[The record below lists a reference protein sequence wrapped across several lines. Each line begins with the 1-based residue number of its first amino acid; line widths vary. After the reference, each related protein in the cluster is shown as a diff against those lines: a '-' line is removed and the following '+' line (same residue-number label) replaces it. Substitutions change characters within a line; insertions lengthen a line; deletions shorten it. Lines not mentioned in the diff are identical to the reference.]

1 MVMLA
6 IAINVRWI
14 HSAYTGAGYLQEPN
28 AWKASPAANLATCFC
43 MNKSFAAGADAS
55 NEGAAQRV
63 MNNSNSQDLNHVDR
77 QQSCKDVED
86 QNEGPSSYS
95 STSSVGAIVA
105 K

>member
-6 IAINVRWI
+6 IAINVCWV

-28 AWKASPAANLATCFC
+28 AWKANPAANLATCFC

-55 NEGAAQRV
+55 NEAAQRV
-63 MNNSNSQDLNHVDR
+63 MNNSNSQDLNHDDR
-77 QQSCKDVED
+77 QQSLKDVED
-86 QNEGPSSYS
+86 HNEGPSSHS